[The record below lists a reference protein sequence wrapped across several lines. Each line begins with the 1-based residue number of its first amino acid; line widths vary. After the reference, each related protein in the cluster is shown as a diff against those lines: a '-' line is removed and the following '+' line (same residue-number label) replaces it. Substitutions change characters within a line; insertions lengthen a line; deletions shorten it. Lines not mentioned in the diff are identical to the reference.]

1 MEYFVEYYPNADEG
15 EQAQELT
22 KAEFLA
28 LIRDHKARGYDALIE
43 YDVFTVFNNGRNG
56 ERLTIRDEYGVFYG

>member
-22 KAEFLA
+22 REEFKELYNMH
-28 LIRDHKARGYDALIE
+28 RQRGVDPIVE
-43 YDVFTVFNNGRNG
+43 HDKFSFFENGRDG
-56 ERLTIRDEYGVFYG
+56 QRLTILDEHGIFYG